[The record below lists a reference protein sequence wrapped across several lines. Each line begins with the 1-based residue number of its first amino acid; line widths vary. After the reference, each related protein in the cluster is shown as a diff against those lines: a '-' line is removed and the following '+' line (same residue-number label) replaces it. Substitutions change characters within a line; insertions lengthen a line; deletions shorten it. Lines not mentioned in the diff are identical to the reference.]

1 MIYSTIIIGGGPAGL
16 TAAIYLGRYEL
27 DTLLITDIV
36 GGQTAIAGII
46 ENYPGFMEI
55 NGFELISKMK
65 EKVQSL
71 GKVELKTGEPLKEIK
86 KVNGIF
92 EVVTEK
98 SSYSAKTVLIANG
111 KRHRELG
118 LPNEKE
124 LIGKGLSYCATCDG
138 SFARDKDVVIVGDG
152 YAACESALILSKIA
166 KSVVMIGINK
176 ELSGESTTINKV
188 KNNEKIKTIHLT
200 KTSELTTRDGLVS
213 GLKLVNLEGK
223 AESEINC
230 QMVFVEIGQIPNTDR
245 VSELVEI
252 NVAKEIVIDSKT
264 NQTSV
269 EGIYSA
275 GDITD
280 IPAKQT
286 IVAAGE
292 GAKAAIAINRYLDR
306 V

>member
-86 KVNGIF
+86 KANGIF

-124 LIGKGLSYCATCDG
+124 FIGKGLSYCATCDG

-188 KNNEKIKTIHLT
+188 KNNERIKTIHLT
-200 KTSELTTRDGLVS
+200 KTSELATRDGLVS
-213 GLKLVNLEGK
+213 GLKLVNLESK
-223 AESEINC
+223 AK
-230 QMVFVEIGQIPNTDR
+230 V
-245 VSELVEI
+245 
-252 NVAKEIVIDSKT
+252 K
-264 NQTSV
+264 
-269 EGIYSA
+269 
-275 GDITD
+275 
-280 IPAKQT
+280 
-286 IVAAGE
+286 
-292 GAKAAIAINRYLDR
+292 
-306 V
+306 